1 MEKMILILN
10 TTKEENKIYEIF
22 NQDKRNL
29 SY

>member
-1 MEKMILILN
+1 MGKMILILN